1 MGARRRVGRLAW
13 AAGVLLAPGRA
24 QAQGGPT
31 AAMDGQW
38 HFAVTPYM
46 WFTGIK
52 GDVSVKGTAE
62 VPGGDGK
69 VVNLA
74 CDGPRAWLSY
84 AW

>member
-1 MGARRRVGRLAW
+1 MRRAGRRRRRRGTDSAS
-13 AAGVLLAPGRA
+13 
-24 QAQGGPT
+24 Q
-31 AAMDGQW
+31 DGI
-38 HFAVTPYM
+38 
-46 WFTGIK
+46 GS
-52 GDVSVKGTAE
+52 VSVKGTAE